1 MQNQNQNLNNIC
13 KDQDCQKIKICVAG
27 ESETGKC
34 GIDALTQAKEL
45 GREIVRQGGAMV
57 SGTKPGFPLW
67 SAMGAK
73 EVGGISVGFSPAAT
87 EREHVETYKLP
98 VDYMDLIVFTGFG
111 YPGRD
116 LILVH
121 SSDAVLVGCGGINTL
136 HEFTVAF
143 EEDRPIGILQGD
155 WEMPDELKDI
165 IEKGHRPNAKIVF
178 DADPKELVRKVIA
191 LVEKDKAIK

>member
-1 MQNQNQNLNNIC
+1 METLNNIC
-13 KDQDCQKIKICVAG
+13 KDKDCQKIKICVAG
-27 ESETGKC
+27 ESEAGKC
-34 GIDALTQAKEL
+34 GMDALEKAKEL
-45 GREIVRQGGAMV
+45 GREIVRQGGALG
-57 SGTKPGFPLW
+57 SGTKPGFSLW

-73 EVGGISVGFSPAAT
+73 EAGGISVGFSPAAN
-87 EREHVETYKLP
+87 EREHVEVYKLP
-98 VDYMDLIVFTGFG
+98 VDYMDLTVFTGFG

-121 SSDAVLVGCGGINTL
+121 SSDAVLIGCGGINTL

-143 EEDRPIGILQGD
+143 EEDRPIGILQGN
-155 WEMPDELKDI
+155 WEMDEELKMI

-191 LVEKDKAIK
+191 LVEKDQTVK